1 MIGITNIIVYALYI
15 YSYFQL
21 DIFRYFFSFP
31 FFLSFFP
38 ILSKMEL
45 STLLFTLISGVI
57 VYIFFNQ
64 RKKSQFPNNSIS
76 LPGPK
81 PLPIIGNLHQ
91 IKDVPIQNFI
101 DKFSNY
107 GPIFKVHYGAET
119 WIILNDYEII
129 RDLLVKRGAIYS
141 SRPVSF

>member
-1 MIGITNIIVYALYI
+1 
-15 YSYFQL
+15 
-21 DIFRYFFSFP
+21 
-31 FFLSFFP
+31 
-38 ILSKMEL
+38 MEL

-64 RKKSQFPNNSIS
+64 RKKSQFPNKSIS

-91 IKDVPIQNFI
+91 IKDVPMQDFI
-101 DKFSNY
+101 DKFSKEY
-107 GPIFKVHYGAET
+107 GPIFQVHYGAET
-119 WIILNDYEII
+119 WIILNDYEIV
-129 RDLLVKRGAIYS
+129 RDLIVKRGAIYS

>member
-1 MIGITNIIVYALYI
+1 
-15 YSYFQL
+15 
-21 DIFRYFFSFP
+21 
-31 FFLSFFP
+31 
-38 ILSKMEL
+38 MEL
-45 STLLFTLISGVI
+45 STLLFTLISVVI
-57 VYIFFNQ
+57 VYIIFNQ
-64 RKKSQFPNNSIS
+64 RKKSQFPNKCIS

-91 IKDVPIQNFI
+91 IKDVPMQNFI
-101 DKFSNY
+101 DRFSKEY